1 MSLYVIPKSILEKY
15 KGKLN
20 HLNLSKRCIR
30 FKRLDDLPLD
40 VVHSM
45 LEKTIIL
52 DSSGWPPVK

>member
-1 MSLYVIPKSILEKY
+1 MIPKSILEKY

-40 VVHSM
+40 VVRSM

-52 DSSGWPPVK
+52 DSSDWPPVK